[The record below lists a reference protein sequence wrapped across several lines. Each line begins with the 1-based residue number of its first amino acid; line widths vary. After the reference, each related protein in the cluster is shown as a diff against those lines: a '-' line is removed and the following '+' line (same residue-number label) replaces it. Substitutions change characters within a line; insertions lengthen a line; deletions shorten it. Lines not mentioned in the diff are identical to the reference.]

1 VGGVITHRQRPSTSR
16 GVTFFS
22 LEDETGLINVIVSQG
37 CFKRFRYVA
46 MNASA
51 LLVRGK
57 IESSQGVVNIIADH
71 LSELKID
78 ARGVGSRNF
87 R

>member
-1 VGGVITHRQRPSTSR
+1 
-16 GVTFFS
+16 
-22 LEDETGLINVIVSQG
+22 
-37 CFKRFRYVA
+37 

-57 IESSQGVVNIIADH
+57 IESSQSVVNIIADH